1 MNSIE
6 MMLLNCTEQERHELN
21 IIMGNAC
28 EEFNG
33 IRKGHYEIEFFT
45 DNLDIRS
52 PVEQA
57 VQSIYSAVQ
66 YGVSG
71 LKSFIETAGVYGTVA
86 MGNVSEYVADYLDGE
101 DNTDQVD
108 VSEVISKDA
117 PLGEVI
123 EPMTSEESK
132 EQTDIAVEEKLE
144 TPNEEPI
151 NHSEETHASNEGV
164 SEVKKEDEQEVHE
177 EHPPVE
183 ENTPEENQ
191 STS

>member
-6 MMLLNCTEQERHELN
+6 MMLLNCTEQERHELK
-21 IIMGNAC
+21 IIMANTC

-101 DNTDQVD
+101 ESTDTVD
-108 VSEVISKDA
+108 VSAEISKDA

-123 EPMTSEESK
+123 EPVTAEESK
-132 EQTDIAVEEKLE
+132 EQGDIAKEE
-144 TPNEEPI
+144 TPEVTNEEPVD
-151 NHSEETHASNEGV
+151 HSEETNDSKEGL
-164 SEVKKEDEQEVHE
+164 SEVQKEDEEVHE
-177 EHPPVE
+177 EPPPVE